1 MPTVI
6 FDTVEEASNV
16 MEQLPPEA
24 RAPNSGF
31 AAKELDNGKWELTVP
46 NQWLGAV
53 RNADPDRAPPP
64 PPRTVPKSLVMAR
77 LTDAGKIHDAFT
89 ALMDDPALFVKWFSP
104 DVQVVNSN
112 DQDTIAFLNSLNVDP
127 DAILATP

>member
-6 FDTVEEASNV
+6 FDTFEEVDNV
-16 MEQLPPEA
+16 RLQMPPEA
-24 RAPNSGF
+24 LAPDSGF
-31 AAKELDNGKWELTVP
+31 MSKQLDDGRYELTVP

-104 DVQVVNSN
+104 DIQVVNSN